1 MQRGVYFD
9 GWYPRQHNYHPSL
22 PARRLRMIDDLADMR
37 ATVLVWS
44 ALGGGSI
51 ALPYLEEEAFGEIP
65 ARFRL
70 YGFVND
76 SEFISACAA
85 RGIEVL
91 GIVFEC
97 QGWEFPVEYGPGG
110 EILAL
115 NELRGAG
122 RRGWAGL
129 REFTQDSGPRSWKPF
144 GHYFPAGLRNSLGEP
159 VTDLWA
165 ECASRDLEGN
175 PLHAT
180 WVEAPDREHQAYC
193 MDRNNPVWRE
203 YLKAVIRIQ
212 IDAGV
217 AGVQLDESETPMGAM
232 RYGGCFCRDCMA
244 GFRAYLR
251 RAAQGGDEELAGL
264 DLDTFDYRSFLL
276 ERGFKA
282 GDPPRTMPL
291 YHHFCQFLVEAITA
305 TYQEMAGYVRGYA
318 AASGREVK
326 VAGNFFNC
334 SPEYDAMVAVS
345 DLLVTEMRI
354 TGSRQ
359 PWWFP
364 PCRRVQ
370 SGQGRPG
377 VENPYG
383 GVIPQLVS
391 DLNQG
396 KCYDLFRLSVY
407 EGAAMGTT
415 MTLPYGSWLGSE
427 IEDSYWAPKILTDE
441 AGQFLESVDGLRSR
455 VSANEVAVLY
465 SVTANL
471 RAEIDG
477 GKWDDQGK
485 DLPPVAGTVP
495 PTGYWDAIERLS
507 DDCVPFDCVILP
519 AERYRDSNVTSRS
532 LARYRTVVAAGCR
545 HVSEAQHR
553 AVREYLD
560 SGGTIVVVGDYALN
574 LPEPTRQQVIAHD
587 RALPAGTNSLTSQLS
602 DRQVICAGAGTL
614 AVNLDAISGS
624 ESALHIV
631 NYAFSRDE
639 DACTPR
645 SFLDIAVRTA
655 HPVGTATVYAP
666 GHPPEPVAV
675 TRDGSRTRLVIP
687 RLDVYA
693 VVRLAAA

>member
-1 MQRGVYFD
+1 
-9 GWYPRQHNYHPSL
+9 
-22 PARRLRMIDDLADMR
+22 
-37 ATVLVWS
+37 
-44 ALGGGSI
+44 
-51 ALPYLEEEAFGEIP
+51 
-65 ARFRL
+65 
-70 YGFVND
+70 
-76 SEFISACAA
+76 
-85 RGIEVL
+85 
-91 GIVFEC
+91 
-97 QGWEFPVEYGPGG
+97 
-110 EILAL
+110 
-115 NELRGAG
+115 
-122 RRGWAGL
+122 
-129 REFTQDSGPRSWKPF
+129 
-144 GHYFPAGLRNSLGEP
+144 
-159 VTDLWA
+159 
-165 ECASRDLEGN
+165 
-175 PLHAT
+175 
-180 WVEAPDREHQAYC
+180 
-193 MDRNNPVWRE
+193 
-203 YLKAVIRIQ
+203 
-212 IDAGV
+212 
-217 AGVQLDESETPMGAM
+217 
-232 RYGGCFCRDCMA
+232 
-244 GFRAYLR
+244 
-251 RAAQGGDEELAGL
+251 
-264 DLDTFDYRSFLL
+264 
-276 ERGFKA
+276 
-282 GDPPRTMPL
+282 
-291 YHHFCQFLVEAITA
+291 
-305 TYQEMAGYVRGYA
+305 
-318 AASGREVK
+318 
-326 VAGNFFNC
+326 
-334 SPEYDAMVAVS
+334 
-345 DLLVTEMRI
+345 
-354 TGSRQ
+354 
-359 PWWFP
+359 
-364 PCRRVQ
+364 
-370 SGQGRPG
+370 
-377 VENPYG
+377 
-383 GVIPQLVS
+383 
-391 DLNQG
+391 
-396 KCYDLFRLSVY
+396 
-407 EGAAMGTT
+407 MGTT